1 MGISKDDHG
10 DSEIGFSALVNFLLP
25 LTQSSLPRLHLPS
38 ILPGIHFQVSL
49 TRESGGVNDTVPFA
63 LLSTTP
69 ALDNSTSD
77 PGTLASANFPV
88 NGSLLPLGP
97 STVPPLSRLV
107 SDYLSAQP
115 STIILSSVPLING
128 SSPLISLPPTSITF
142 PGSSKKPKILRNIT
156 VKNMRLNP
164 SKTGDTLVASG
175 TIYATFGLPLG
186 MEDLTPL
193 IDVRKI
199 WPDTLIFNGEVPR
212 ETPGNSTV
220 GRIMTPGDNPL
231 PDPLPERA
239 FARILPEH
247 WIPAQVILPENTDD
261 ILGWDDAVL
270 EDSHMYTEKKVVT
283 RVVTAEMID
292 APLDVL
298 PGRDDEFQAF
308 VRKVSIYFLHAFF
321 FLQR

>member
-1 MGISKDDHG
+1 
-10 DSEIGFSALVNFLLP
+10 
-25 LTQSSLPRLHLPS
+25 
-38 ILPGIHFQVSL
+38 
-49 TRESGGVNDTVPFA
+49 
-63 LLSTTP
+63 
-69 ALDNSTSD
+69 
-77 PGTLASANFPV
+77 
-88 NGSLLPLGP
+88 
-97 STVPPLSRLV
+97 
-107 SDYLSAQP
+107 
-115 STIILSSVPLING
+115 
-128 SSPLISLPPTSITF
+128 
-142 PGSSKKPKILRNIT
+142 
-156 VKNMRLNP
+156 MRLNP

-270 EDSHMYTEKKVVT
+270 EDSHMYTEKEKKVVT

-308 VRKVSIYFLHAFF
+308 VRKVSIYSFHTFF
-321 FLQR
+321 FFAKIGSTVVQLLSSLALVIAWCGGFSWCERNHGYWSSCPGLNSSSPGVLTARGWRKWK

>member
-1 MGISKDDHG
+1 
-10 DSEIGFSALVNFLLP
+10 
-25 LTQSSLPRLHLPS
+25 
-38 ILPGIHFQVSL
+38 
-49 TRESGGVNDTVPFA
+49 
-63 LLSTTP
+63 
-69 ALDNSTSD
+69 
-77 PGTLASANFPV
+77 
-88 NGSLLPLGP
+88 
-97 STVPPLSRLV
+97 
-107 SDYLSAQP
+107 
-115 STIILSSVPLING
+115 
-128 SSPLISLPPTSITF
+128 
-142 PGSSKKPKILRNIT
+142 
-156 VKNMRLNP
+156 MRLNP

-199 WPDTLIFNGEVPR
+199 WPDTLIFNGEVPQ

-239 FARILPEH
+239 FARIVPEY
-247 WIPAQVILPENTDD
+247 WIPAHVILPENTDD
-261 ILGWDDAVL
+261 ILAWDDA
-270 EDSHMYTEKKVVT
+270 DSYMYTEKEKKIVT

-308 VRKVSIYFLHAFF
+308 VRKLLSSHGAGVLAGVKGSTAIGLRVQGLTLPPPEYSPPEDRGNGNDQQDIELEGLTFQGKVVVGRKPSNPSGAV
-321 FLQR
+321 